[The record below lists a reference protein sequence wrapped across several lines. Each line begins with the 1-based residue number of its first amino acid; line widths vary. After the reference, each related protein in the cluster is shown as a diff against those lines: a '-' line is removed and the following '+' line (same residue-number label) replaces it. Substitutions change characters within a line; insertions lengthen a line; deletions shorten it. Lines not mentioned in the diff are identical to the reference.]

1 MMRPPKR
8 SAALALLALAA
19 LVAPARAA
27 EPTAGTA
34 AEAHRGAARAAADS
48 IAAARAA
55 ASPLVREI
63 RAVLDETSA
72 RVQAL
77 GQQAKAYPAR
87 RLAIQR
93 EIQSVKLAAERRV
106 LGIQLEHARRAGN
119 DAGAREL
126 ETALRRL
133 EPADRPGVAPPR

>member
-1 MMRPPKR
+1 MNRLPKR
-8 SAALALLALAA
+8 HAALALLALAA

-27 EPTAGTA
+27 DLTAGATP
-34 AEAHRGAARAAADS
+34 EAHRIAARAAADS
-48 IAAARAA
+48 IAAARTA

-77 GQQAKAYPAR
+77 GQQATAEPAR

-106 LGIQLEHARRAGN
+106 IGIQLEHVRRAGN
-119 DAGAREL
+119 AEAAREL
-126 ETALRRL
+126 EAALKRL
-133 EPADRPGVAPPR
+133 EPADRSGAAPPR